1 MKRRAWKIRYAILLV
16 AGVLGILWARPEV
29 REAGGWRAGPGPA
42 ASTAS
47 RVSAPAATVSAG
59 LSEGERQVRIQEYW
73 RAANAG
79 LAETPLPAVKS
90 VRNVST
96 SLKAQIRR
104 RDGHR
109 CVICASTVQ
118 LEVDHKVALENGGG
132 NDAANLATLCDGC
145 HTIKTRMDHSLR
157 RHREKSGR

>member
-16 AGVLGILWARPEV
+16 AGVLGILWAQPEV
-29 REAGGWRAGPGPA
+29 REAGGRRAEP
-42 ASTAS
+42 ASTAT
-47 RVSAPAATVSAG
+47 RVSGPAATVSGG
-59 LSEGERQVRIQEYW
+59 LLEAERQARIQEYW

-96 SLKAQIRR
+96 SLKAQVRR

-109 CVICASTVQ
+109 CVICGSTVQ

-157 RHREKSGR
+157 RHREKLGR